1 MRQFER
7 GFWIALGLIAVV
19 VAADRLLPPPAMP
32 EYSVQVFD
40 ARGELLGASLTADDK
55 WRLRTRLDHVN
66 PELLRAVV
74 AKEDRWFFYHRG
86 VNPFAV
92 VRALW
97 GNVVA
102 GRRASGAS
110 TITMQLARLLEP
122 DRRTYAVKLREML
135 RALQLEIRYSKRD
148 ILESYIS
155 LLPMGGNIEGVA
167 SASWIY
173 FNRPPDKLS
182 LAQSVALAVIPNNP
196 NRLRLDRASGPVQQE
211 ARRWLRRFGDDAV
224 FPQADIATALGED
237 FTVAR
242 SAPPRRAPHFT
253 LVAQERRSAAT
264 DLVHT
269 TLDPAV
275 QDAAEQLL
283 FNHVQRVLADGVRNG
298 AVLVIDNDSMTVAA
312 WCGSSDFHDALRQG
326 QVDGVRAV
334 RSPGS
339 TLKPFLYARGFD
351 EGTLTP
357 RIRLLDIPGD
367 FGGYIP
373 ENYDATFSGDV
384 SVREALLRSLNVPA
398 VRELARQGTGQ
409 FVSWLASAGFSTI
422 ASTRDKLG
430 LSLILGGCGVTLEE
444 LVRATSMF
452 ARAGELAPLRL
463 LAESRTASKGASTKG
478 AASRRAASEGVAS
491 GEGGSDGAV
500 AGRGM
505 CSAGAAWLVTDIL
518 SGHERPDLPAD
529 LRATSRLPR
538 FAWKTGTSYG
548 KRDAWAV
555 GWNARYTIGV
565 WMGNFTGEGAP
576 HLSGAEMAVPLL
588 VDIFDAIDERIEAHI
603 IPRPESIAGRE
614 ICART
619 GMLSSDHCEQVVQDW
634 YIRNVSSRRRCDLL
648 RPFILSTDRSVHYCM
663 DCVPD
668 SATVEEWFPVPDPE
682 LAVWYEEHRVS
693 QRRPPPHNPDCTVRG
708 SGDGPRI
715 LSPSPDYTYLLE
727 RGAEQQIL
735 LQAASQAGVR
745 TLYWYVNG
753 KLAAETGNGGKAFV
767 TPEGSTMRIT
777 CMDDAGRKSA
787 VTVRIQYY

>member
-1 MRQFER
+1 ML
-7 GFWIALGLIAVV
+7 AAVAV
-19 VAADRLLPPPAMP
+19 ADRLLPPPAMP
-32 EYSVQVFD
+32 DYSVQVFD
-40 ARGELLGASLTADDK
+40 RRGELLGASLTADDK
-55 WRLRTRLDHVN
+55 WRLRTRLDHVS

-74 AKEDRWFFYHRG
+74 AKEDRWFFFHRG

-92 VRALW
+92 ARALW

-135 RALQLEIRYSKRD
+135 RALQLEIRYSKRE

-155 LLPMGGNIEGVA
+155 LLPMGGNIEGVS

-173 FNRPPDKLS
+173 FNRPPEKLS
-182 LAQSVALAVIPNNP
+182 LAQAVALSVIPNNP
-196 NRLRLDRASGPVQQE
+196 NRLRLDRSSGPVQQE
-211 ARRWLRRFGDDAV
+211 ARRWLRRFGNEGV
-224 FPQADIATALGED
+224 FSPADIATAIGED

-312 WCGSSDFHDALRQG
+312 WCGSSDFHDVLRHG

-339 TLKPFLYARGFD
+339 TLKPFLYARAFD
-351 EGTLTP
+351 EGVLTP
-357 RIRLLDIPGD
+357 RMRLLDIPGD

-409 FVSWLASAGFSTI
+409 FVSWLTSAGFATI
-422 ASTRDKLG
+422 ARTREKLG

-444 LVRATSMF
+444 LTRATSMF
-452 ARAGELAPLRL
+452 ARGGDLASLRL
-463 LAESRTASKGASTKG
+463 MAGTRALSGATESDREAGA
-478 AASRRAASEGVAS
+478 RA
-491 GEGGSDGAV
+491 
-500 AGRGM
+500 M

-603 IPRPESIAGRE
+603 IPRPTTVAKRDV
-614 ICART
+614 CART
-619 GMLSSDHCEQVVQDW
+619 GLLPSERCEHLVQDW
-634 YIRNVSSRRRCDLL
+634 YIRNVSSRRRCDLQ
-648 RPFILSTDRSVHYCM
+648 RPFILRADRGIHYCM

-668 SATVEEWFPVPDPE
+668 SGTVEEWYPVPDPE
-682 LAVWYEEHRVS
+682 LAMWYDEHRVS
-693 QRRPPPHNPDCTVRG
+693 QRRPPPHNPACTVRG

-735 LQAASQAGVR
+735 LQAASGAGVR

-753 KLAAETGNGGKAFV
+753 KLEAETGNGGKVFV
-767 TPEGSTMRIT
+767 APEGTTLRIT